1 MKINLVKTSLGLKPI
16 DDEDIRKLKKIEEGE
31 VVVAEYKLSRNP
43 RFHRKLFA
51 LLDLMYTNDR
61 LEITR
66 ELYRK
71 EMLLACGYFDSYQGY
86 DGEVRR
92 EPKSMSFASM
102 DEDTFNSLYQDM
114 LFVAT
119 QRLGVDEGTITQEL
133 KNTLGKFF

>member
-1 MKINLVKTSLGLKPI
+1 MKINLVKTSMGLKPI

-31 VVVAEYKLSRNP
+31 IVVAEYKLQRNI

-86 DGEVRR
+86 DGEIRR